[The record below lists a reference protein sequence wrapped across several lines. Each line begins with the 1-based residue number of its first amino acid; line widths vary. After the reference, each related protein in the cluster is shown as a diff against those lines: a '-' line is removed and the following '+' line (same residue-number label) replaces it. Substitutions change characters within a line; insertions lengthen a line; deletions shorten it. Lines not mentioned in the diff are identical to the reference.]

1 MTEALEVSDRIAAGE
16 DERTEF
22 KLLLDNKE
30 KIAADIVA
38 FANAQGGWMLFG
50 VDDTGS
56 VQGVAD
62 PTALERDLT
71 NLCRQNCIPALRPS
85 IEIIDIAG
93 KPVVL
98 MTIVGPDKPYKSN
111 RGIYY
116 LRVGTTRREATQAEL
131 ARIFQLR
138 GKVHYDETPVVGAT
152 LDDLNLVVFSRYYRD
167 QFEEPL
173 DEADIA
179 LPVLLQNMRL
189 AIELSGRLH
198 LTLAGLLLFGED
210 PQAHLPYTRLSAVRF
225 DGVEMSERML
235 DRRELRGTLP
245 EIIDGTEAF
254 LRNNVRITA
263 EITGFRRQD
272 RPQYSHFALREAVV
286 NAVAHR
292 DYSITGTQIRLFIF
306 DDRVEVYSPGQLPNI
321 VTLDNVRYGAHYERN
336 SRLCTV
342 LTHLGFMSD
351 IGTGIPRMIRLTKRL
366 SGREPEF
373 ELRGEEF
380 IVRIHSAF

>member
-1 MTEALEVSDRIAAGE
+1 MADIQEVLNRLAAGE

-30 KIAADIVA
+30 KIATEIVA

-50 VDDTGS
+50 VDDSGS
-56 VQGVAD
+56 VQGATD
-62 PTALERDLT
+62 PAALERDLT
-71 NLCRQNCIPALRPS
+71 NLCRQNCIPALRPT
-85 IEIIDIAG
+85 IEIMEVAG

-98 MTIVGPDKPYKSN
+98 MQIVGPDKPYKNN
-111 RGIYY
+111 RGVYY
-116 LRVGTTRREATQAEL
+116 LRVGTTRREASQAEL
-131 ARIFQLR
+131 ACIFQLR
-138 GKVHYDETPVVGAT
+138 GKVHYDEIPVVSTT

-173 DEADIA
+173 DEADIS
-179 LPVLLQNMRL
+179 LSVLLQNMRL
-189 AIELSGRLH
+189 AIDLSGRLH

-225 DGVEMSERML
+225 DGVTMGERML

-245 EIIDGTEAF
+245 EIIDGAEAF
-254 LRNNVRITA
+254 LRNNVRVTA

-272 RPQYSHFALREAVV
+272 RPQYSLFALREAVV

-292 DYSITGTQIRLFIF
+292 DYSITGSQIRLFIF
-306 DDRVEVYSPGQLPNI
+306 DDRVEVYSPGRLPNI
-321 VTLDNVRYGAHYERN
+321 VTLENVRYGAHYERN

-342 LTHLGFMSD
+342 LTHLGLMSD

-380 IVRIHSAF
+380 IVRIYSAF

>member
-1 MTEALEVSDRIAAGE
+1 
-16 DERTEF
+16 
-22 KLLLDNKE
+22 
-30 KIAADIVA
+30 
-38 FANAQGGWMLFG
+38 
-50 VDDTGS
+50 
-56 VQGVAD
+56 
-62 PTALERDLT
+62 
-71 NLCRQNCIPALRPS
+71 
-85 IEIIDIAG
+85 
-93 KPVVL
+93 
-98 MTIVGPDKPYKSN
+98 
-111 RGIYY
+111 
-116 LRVGTTRREATQAEL
+116 L

>member
-1 MTEALEVSDRIAAGE
+1 MTDMLEVLDRIAAGE

-30 KIAADIVA
+30 KIATEIVA
-38 FANAQGGWMLFG
+38 FANARGGWMLFG

-56 VQGVAD
+56 VQGIAD
-62 PTALERDLT
+62 PAALERDLT
-71 NLCRQNCIPALRPS
+71 NLCRQNCIPALQPT
-85 IEIIDIAG
+85 IEIIEVEG
-93 KPVVL
+93 QPLVL
-98 MTIVGPDKPYKSN
+98 MKIVGLDKPYKSN

-116 LRVGTTRREATQAEL
+116 LRVGTTKREATQAEL

-138 GKVHYDETPVVGAT
+138 GKVHYDETPVVGTT
-152 LDDLNLVVFSRYYRD
+152 LDDLNLIVFSRYYRD

-173 DEADIA
+173 DEADISLPA
-179 LPVLLQNMRL
+179 LLRNMRL

-210 PQAHLPYTRLSAVRF
+210 PQAHLLYTRLSAVRF
-225 DGVEMSERML
+225 DGVEMGERML

-245 EIIDGTEAF
+245 EIIDGAEAF
-254 LRNNVRITA
+254 LRNNVRIAA

-292 DYSITGTQIRLFIF
+292 DYSISGSQIRLFIF
-306 DDRVEVYSPGQLPNI
+306 DNWVEVYSPGRLPNI
-321 VTLDNVRYGAHYERN
+321 VTLENVRYGAHYERN

-351 IGTGIPRMIRLTKRL
+351 IGTGIPRMIRLTKQL

-380 IVRIHSAF
+380 IVRIPSAF

>member
-1 MTEALEVSDRIAAGE
+1 MTGMLEVLDRLTAGE

-30 KIAADIVA
+30 RIATEIVA

-62 PTALERDLT
+62 PAALERDLT
-71 NLCRQNCIPALRPS
+71 NLCRQNCIPALRPT
-85 IEIIDIAG
+85 IEIIEVAG

-98 MTIVGPDKPYKSN
+98 MKIVGPDKPYKSN

-116 LRVGTTRREATQAEL
+116 LRVGTTKREATQAEL

-138 GKVHYDETPVVGAT
+138 GKVHYDEIPVVSTT
-152 LDDLNLVVFSRYYRD
+152 LDDLNLIVFSRYYRD
-167 QFEEPL
+167 RFEEPL
-173 DEADIA
+173 DEADIP
-179 LPVLLQNMRL
+179 LPALLQNMRL

-225 DGVEMSERML
+225 DGVEMGERML

-245 EIIDGTEAF
+245 EIIDGAEAF
-254 LRNNVRITA
+254 LRNNVRVTA

-306 DDRVEVYSPGQLPNI
+306 DDRGEVYSPGRLPNT
-321 VTLDNVRYGAHYERN
+321 VTLENVRYGAHYERN

-351 IGTGIPRMIRLTKRL
+351 IGTGIPRMIRLTRRL

>member
-1 MTEALEVSDRIAAGE
+1 MTDVLEVLNRITAGE

-30 KIAADIVA
+30 KVATEIVA

-62 PTALERDLT
+62 AAALERDLT
-71 NLCRQNCIPALRPS
+71 NLCRQNCVPALRPT
-85 IEIIDIAG
+85 IEIMEVAG

-98 MTIVGPDKPYKSN
+98 MKIVGPDKPYKSN

-116 LRVGTTRREATQAEL
+116 LRVGTTKREATQAEL

-138 GKVHYDETPVVGAT
+138 GKVHYDETPVVGTT
-152 LDDLNLVVFSRYYRD
+152 LNDLNLVVFSRYYRD

-173 DEADIA
+173 DEADIS
-179 LPVLLQNMRL
+179 LPALLQNMRL

-210 PQAHLPYTRLSAVRF
+210 PQAFMPYTRLSAVRF
-225 DGVEMSERML
+225 DGVEMGERML

-245 EIIDGTEAF
+245 EIIDGAEAF
-254 LRNNVRITA
+254 LRNNVRVTA

-272 RPQYSHFALREAVV
+272 RPQYSHFALREAMV

-292 DYSITGTQIRLFIF
+292 DYSITGSQIRLFIF
-306 DDRVEVYSPGQLPNI
+306 DDRIEVYSPGRLPNI
-321 VTLDNVRYGAHYERN
+321 VTLENVRYGAHYERN
-336 SRLCTV
+336 SRLCTI

-351 IGTGIPRMIRLTKRL
+351 IGTGIPRMIRLTRRL

-380 IVRIHSAF
+380 IVRIYSAF